1 MERGSSYLTYNQFQ
15 QEMHH
20 AFSLVQQMMNLK
32 YPNSRKFGYFLG
44 TKTLRHCYITRKEFE
59 KKGDPEPYK
68 AISFTQ
74 LKFEI
79 NNRKKNEKWKLPE
92 GEGG

>member
-1 MERGSSYLTYNQFQ
+1 
-15 QEMHH
+15 
-20 AFSLVQQMMNLK
+20 MMNLK
-32 YPNSRKFGYFLG
+32 YPNSRKLGNFLG
-44 TKTLRHCYITRKEFE
+44 TKHLRHCHITRKFE
-59 KKGDPEPYK
+59 KKGDQEPYK

-79 NNRKKNEKWKLPE
+79 NNRNKNEKWKLPE